1 MRAGPPARP
10 DPSASRLQRG
20 GALRVH
26 LCLEATGGSRP
37 ASFLRSM
44 DIVATFERSSN
55 VPLLYMP
62 GDLSLYPPLPHAP
75 PGGSDAWAARRLVM
89 VAVSH
94 CGLRRDVLL
103 RQIMLQ

>member
-1 MRAGPPARP
+1 
-10 DPSASRLQRG
+10 
-20 GALRVH
+20 
-26 LCLEATGGSRP
+26 
-37 ASFLRSM
+37 M

-89 VAVSH
+89 LAVSH
-94 CGLRRDVLL
+94 CGLRRDVLPPPPL
-103 RQIMLQ
+103 VLSGHAASFTPY